1 MGGGPGYVIPAPYTG
16 MSTRDAHL
24 KRRPPSSEP
33 GTDYYMPRGTPL
45 VVPSA
50 CRVVAVGG
58 GLGPATGRFVMLDN
72 GARWM
77 RFLHLLESHV
87 RVNQEL
93 PEGTV
98 FGLSGA
104 SGYGS
109 EHFGAASDTDGA
121 MIARTGGPH
130 VHVTAFRG
138 RAFTLGSGGTVD
150 FHALTG
156 GAVAGNVTAKP
167 EIEEEKEEDMTQ
179 LIGNS
184 KDGYK
189 LVDELGADNWAS
201 FAYTGPGSTFE
212 ANWEAVNILGDRVDM
227 EGGWGL
233 ETLRHMANARWDQKR
248 SQIAAEVIKGIA
260 PLLAATASGGGLTEE
275 RFAQLLEEGLNKL
288 KLNGPQISEADQD
301 ALAEAVRQKF
311 REDPLA

>member
-16 MSTRDAHL
+16 MSSWDAHQH
-24 KRRPPSSEP
+24 RRPPSSEP

-58 GLGPATGRFVMLDN
+58 GIQPATGRFVMLDN
-72 GARWM
+72 GVRWL
-77 RFLHLLESHV
+77 RYLHLLEQHV
-87 RVNQEL
+87 HVGEEL

-98 FGLSGA
+98 FALSGA

-109 EHFGAASDTDGA
+109 EHFGAASDTDAA

-130 VHVTAFRG
+130 VHVTAFKR
-138 RAFTLGSGGTVD
+138 RAFTLGAAGTVD

-156 GAVAGNVTAKP
+156 GKVAGGNTSKP
-167 EIEEEKEEDMTQ
+167 EIEKEDEDMTQ

-184 KDGYK
+184 ADGYK
-189 LVDELGADNWAS
+189 FVDELGADNWAQ

-212 ANWEAVNILGDRVDM
+212 GNWEAANVLGDRLDM
-227 EGGWGL
+227 EHGWPL
-233 ETLRHMANARWDQKR
+233 EIVRHMANARWDQKR
-248 SQIAAEVIKGIA
+248 AQIAADVIRGMA
-260 PLLAATASGGGLTEE
+260 PLLAAASTGGGITEE
-275 RFAQLLEEGLNKL
+275 RFAQLLEDGLSKIQVNAA
-288 KLNGPQISEADQD
+288 PISVEDQE
-301 ALAEAVRQKF
+301 ALAERVREKF
-311 REDPLA
+311 RDEPLS